1 MKPKINFIE
10 RERLFRRELKR
21 RRVKFLPM
29 QVLRR
34 MFEQAG
40 I

>member
-1 MKPKINFIE
+1 MKEKINFIE
-10 RERLFRRELKR
+10 RERLYRHELKR

-34 MFEQAG
+34 VFKAAG
-40 I
+40 V